1 MALRDYSKDE
11 LILAS
16 EALGLS
22 VQIETMAS
30 ENREKWAENVY
41 IQMRRK
47 RITRVALAE
56 KIGAS
61 REFLTNVL
69 NGKEVCSIEYR
80 KKVDQAIENWTS

>member
-30 ENREKWAENVY
+30 ENREKWAEKVY

-56 KIGAS
+56 KIGTS

-80 KKVDQAIENWTS
+80 KKVDQAVENWVT

>member
-1 MALRDYSKDE
+1 MALRDFSKDE
-11 LILAS
+11 LILAT

-22 VQIETMAS
+22 VQIEAMAS
-30 ENREKWAENVY
+30 DNREQWAENVY

-47 RITRVALAE
+47 RITKVALAE
-56 KIGAS
+56 KIGTS

-80 KKVDQAIENWTS
+80 KKVDQAIDSWTT